1 MGGGGG
7 EESTFRDASEREVAA
22 APGEAQADC
31 RAGRGGNGGEESRA
45 PGKLGSRDRGGHQP
59 GRLPD
64 RSGDDPRPYPQ
75 QGLPTAPRGCKSCA
89 SNGAD

>member
-31 RAGRGGNGGEESRA
+31 RAGRGGNSSEEPRA
-45 PGKLGSRDRGGHQP
+45 PGLLGSR
-59 GRLPD
+59 GRDGPPRLD
-64 RSGDDPRPYPQ
+64 ATRLFSG
-75 QGLPTAPRGCKSCA
+75 
-89 SNGAD
+89 